1 MNKKKYLKPIAE
13 ITVMT
18 PSSSI
23 LGGSINDAEG
33 NSGIGYGGGGTVP
46 GHSPYYHGNWAYSQ
60 DWEDDE
66 E

>member
-13 ITVMT
+13 ITGMS

-23 LGGSINDAEG
+23 LLGSVNNTGGNG
-33 NSGIGYGGGGTVP
+33 NIDYGGGGTVP
-46 GHSPYYHGNWAYSQ
+46 GRSPYYHGNWAYNQ